1 MVLHDTT
8 DNYRRPS
15 PQMVLQTPC
24 YVTRTWFR
32 VSRKEHAGPHGVTWC
47 HMTLQTSLPDPVY
60 PVTSLA
66 HGFEF
71 RAFRAEGLV
80 HLGLGA

>member
-1 MVLHDTT
+1 
-8 DNYRRPS
+8 
-15 PQMVLQTPC
+15 
-24 YVTRTWFR
+24 
-32 VSRKEHAGPHGVTWC
+32 
-47 HMTLQTSLPDPVY
+47 MTLQASLPGPVY

-80 HLGLGA
+80 HLGLGASGLGVAVSLGLGFRA

>member
-1 MVLHDTT
+1 MFTLQFHFHDLEIPT
-8 DNYRRPS
+8 R
-15 PQMVLQTPC
+15 MTPKWC
-24 YVTRTWFR
+24 YMTR
-32 VSRKEHAGPHGVTWC
+32 
-47 HMTLQTSLPDPVY
+47 QTSLPDPVY

-80 HLGLGA
+80 HLGLGASGLGVAVSLGLGFRA